1 VSPRV
6 DPIERVVGRRVRV
19 LRTAAGLTQ
28 QELARR
34 AKISAKFV
42 SLVETGKVN
51 TSIGV
56 LSRVAAAVGIPLSTF
71 FTTTSPTPS
80 PTTSPRSPSLVS
92 AQPKAARKQAFTC
105 CAPCGASPRRDLAAR
120 SGAPHFEPLATSV
133 AARQQRSTRLVSTQA
148 ANRTCATTPLG

>member
-1 VSPRV
+1 MSPRV

-71 FTTTSPTPS
+71 FDADALADDVAAITV
-80 PTTSPRSPSLVS
+80 LVS
-92 AQPKAARKQAFTC
+92 AQPKAARKQALHVLRALWGI
-105 CAPCGASPRRDLAAR
+105 APA
-120 SGAPHFEPLATSV
+120 
-133 AARQQRSTRLVSTQA
+133 
-148 ANRTCATTPLG
+148 